1 VSRFRQRL
9 VLFRFSDKPVGLWL
23 QVFSQSRCVLLA
35 FSKCWKV
42 ARKLTPDRFCRCFRV
57 VLVTSEPGV
66 GAAATPPPPPPE
78 WANCWSWHMTKA
90 SVTSDQIL
98 FGRRRRSTD
107 GGGFLVLAVLLPLPL
122 PIPLPLLLILL
133 LLSSSGRAAAV

>member
-1 VSRFRQRL
+1 
-9 VLFRFSDKPVGLWL
+9 
-23 QVFSQSRCVLLA
+23 
-35 FSKCWKV
+35 
-42 ARKLTPDRFCRCFRV
+42 V
-57 VLVTSEPGV
+57 VLVASEPGV
-66 GAAATPPPPPPE
+66 GAAATPLPPPPE